1 MREFR
6 LKDRVY
12 FSDTDAGGI
21 AYHRSYFDWAEHGR
35 TEMLREAVPSH
46 QQSVLAEKDGILTVI
61 KSIEIHYRMPA
72 FLDDEIEIITSMG
85 KVQRFSCMIN
95 QRIVRGSEVLA
106 DLVVKAAFIDR
117 ETKHPV
123 PIPEDFLAALSEEG
137 E

>member
-1 MREFR
+1 MKEFLYKTR
-6 LKDRVY
+6 AY

-21 AYHRSYFDWAEHGR
+21 VYHASYIDWAEHGR

-46 QQSVLAEKDGILTVI
+46 QQSALAEKDGILTVI

-137 E
+137 K